1 MKIDEKTIRAV
12 VEEVL
17 KEVKG
22 ARNGSQASYAASSA
36 GSAAG
41 SSGEYQGTFNDMDT
55 AVRAARQAHLDL
67 MNISLEVRRKMIEGM
82 RDAAFSNA
90 KVLSE
95 MAVAE
100 TGFGR
105 IEDKVQKNLLAAKM
119 TPGVEDLTPISYTDD
134 HGLTLTELA
143 PYGVIGAIAP
153 STNPTETIISNAIG
167 MIAGGNTVVFG
178 PHPGAKEVSKYTI
191 CLLNTAIQ
199 KAGGPANVITTVAEP
214 TIEAAQTMMDH
225 PIIAML
231 VVTGGPGVV
240 NEAMK
245 RPKKVIAA
253 GPGNPPVVV
262 DETADIAKAGK
273 DIVAGAGL
281 DNNII
286 CIDEKEILVV
296 ESVADRLKEEMK
308 KNGAYE
314 LNRQQADALTKIVI
328 ADPGGPGHEG
338 AANKKYVGKNAS
350 VLAGL
355 IDVNV
360 PEDTRILIADVPKEH
375 PMVWTEQ
382 LMPFIPVVRMRNAD
396 EAIDFAFQCEH
407 GFRHTA
413 SMHSKN
419 IEKLSKMAKL
429 MNCSLFVK
437 NGSNF
442 NGMAFG
448 GAGYTSFTIA
458 SPTGDGFTRARTFT
472 RERRCALIDYFRIV

>member
-1 MKIDEKTIRAV
+1 MQIDEKTIRTV

-17 KEVKG
+17 KEVS
-22 ARNGSQASYAASSA
+22 AAAVSSASPPRTPSPAASST
-36 GSAAG
+36 
-41 SSGEYQGTFNDMDT
+41 YQGSFSTMDA
-55 AVRAARQAHLDL
+55 AVRAAHQAHLDL
-67 MNISLEVRRKMIEGM
+67 MNTTLDIRRKMIDAM
-82 RDAAFSNA
+82 RETIWSNLF
-90 KVLSE
+90 VLSKK
-95 MAVAE
+95 AVEE

-105 IEDKVQKNLLAAKM
+105 TDDKVKKNLLAAKM
-119 TPGVEDLTPISYTDD
+119 TPGVEDLTPTSYTDD

-167 MIAGGNTVVFG
+167 MVAGGNTAVFG
-178 PHPGAKEVSKYTI
+178 PHPAAKEVSKYTI

-199 KAGGPANVITTVAEP
+199 KAGGPANVLTTVDEP

-225 PIIAML
+225 PLVSLL

-240 NEAMK
+240 KEAMK
-245 RPKKVIAA
+245 RAKKVIAA

-262 DETADIAKAGK
+262 DETADIVKAGK

-286 CIDEKEILVV
+286 CIDEKEVLAVDSI
-296 ESVADRLKEEMK
+296 ADQLKAEMK
-308 KNGAYE
+308 KNGAFE
-314 LNRQQADALTKIVI
+314 LDRQQAEALTKIVI
-328 ADPGGPGHEG
+328 SDPGRPGHEG
-338 AANKKYVGKNAS
+338 MANKKYVGKNAS
-350 VLAGL
+350 VLADLIGL
-355 IDVNV
+355 KV
-360 PEDTRILIADVPKEH
+360 PEDTRILIAEVDRDH

-382 LMPFIPVVRMRNAD
+382 LMPFIPLVRMKSAD
-396 EAIDFAFQCEH
+396 EAIDFAVECEH

-419 IEKLSKMAKL
+419 IERLSRMAKV

-472 RERRCALIDYFRIV
+472 RERRCSLIDYFRIV